1 MCTINIYRNWLLL
14 NVTRRF
20 SEAWQIHRETGE
32 NTPIHSG
39 NKQRQGPSWKNKPSL
54 SGGLEDGDCLCADG
68 RERAGWPGYAGCLNT
83 LTHTQTQ
90 TCFWM
95 MSLWLAVLRACSLLA
110 SAACLFFCCCCSLSC
125 WILCSCSWTEA
136 AWIVTTFPICADD
149 KVWWGVR
156 FWILEDFES
165 RSVKQWWSVNCAE
178 WWGCIKTLSKVQ
190 WRWQRLHLA

>member
-1 MCTINIYRNWLLL
+1 MWLQCCLMCTTNIYRNWLLS
-14 NVTRRF
+14 NMTRQY
-20 SEAWQIHRETGE
+20 SEAWQIRRETGE

-39 NKQRQGPSWKNKPSL
+39 NKQRQGPSWKNKPS
-54 SGGLEDGDCLCADG
+54 GGLEDSDCLCADG
-68 RERAGWPGYAGCLNT
+68 RERAGWPGYAGCLST
-83 LTHTQTQ
+83 HTHLLTHSHSHTR

-136 AWIVTTFPICADD
+136 AWIVTTFPICADN

-165 RSVKQWWSVNCAE
+165 KSV
-178 WWGCIKTLSKVQ
+178 
-190 WRWQRLHLA
+190 